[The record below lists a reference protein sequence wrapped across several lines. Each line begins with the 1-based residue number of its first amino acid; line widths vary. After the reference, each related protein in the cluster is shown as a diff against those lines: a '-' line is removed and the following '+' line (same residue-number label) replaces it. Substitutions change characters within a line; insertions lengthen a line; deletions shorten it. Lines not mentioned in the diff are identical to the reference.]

1 MASKGEFMFQKIFLC
16 LVSVAFLSA
25 SACTKK
31 TEKRTLDTP
40 RLFTCSSE
48 ATLRKNDKDII
59 KDSKTIVV
67 DFNAPSDK
75 KGPMVEHIFD
85 NQSIFVEFW
94 SNDPNGAAATAI
106 IKGILMRTQW
116 TGGFSHSAGLP
127 DTFEILLDPHKLS
140 ENSEVSFKID
150 CHK

>member
-1 MASKGEFMFQKIFLC
+1 MFQKLFLC

-31 TEKRTLDTP
+31 TEKRTLDVP

-59 KDSKTIVV
+59 KESKTIVV

-75 KGPMVEHIFD
+75 KGPMLEHIFD
-85 NQSIFVEFW
+85 NQSIFLEFW
-94 SNDPNGAAATAI
+94 SNDPNGAAATGI
-106 IKGILMRTQW
+106 TKGILMRSQW
-116 TGGFSHSAGLP
+116 TGGFSHSNGLP
-127 DTFEILLDPHKLS
+127 ETFEIPLNPYKLS
-140 ENSEVSFKID
+140 ENSEVSFKIV
-150 CHK
+150 CRK